1 MQRFA
6 THRRTTER
14 PRERG
19 AALVAVGLTMMAFLA
34 LAVVGVD
41 LGRLALT
48 ATEVQAAADV
58 AATAGVRTLLLNSIT
73 GAADNATTA
82 AQLAVAQNRVDGQV
96 ASIAAGNVII
106 GSFDF
111 TSGAFLAGGVP
122 ANAVRADAN
131 ATVQNLLAGILGD
144 PTTTVQKTATAA
156 FAGISSGAPVLP
168 LAVGDC
174 HFAAYQGSGSCS
186 DLPSLTQ
193 APSASDNTCW
203 TSLGPDPAGA
213 DQAGSYLPPT
223 CCHGGNCGGGVAAPQ
238 VTTGSSINIMNGQ
251 ADVLLKII
259 ADCVADGITQFT
271 VPVIGCNN
279 CTGAMTVKGF
289 ATIEISSVDVTS
301 NPKGI
306 NLTSICEAD
315 NPGAAGGGNFGTVS
329 LSLVN

>member
-1 MQRFA
+1 
-6 THRRTTER
+6 
-14 PRERG
+14 
-19 AALVAVGLTMMAFLA
+19 
-34 LAVVGVD
+34 
-41 LGRLALT
+41 
-48 ATEVQAAADV
+48 
-58 AATAGVRTLLLNSIT
+58 VRTLLLNSVT
-73 GAADNATTA
+73 GANGNPTTA
-82 AQLAVAQNRVDGQV
+82 AQLAVAQNRVDGQA

-122 ANAVRADAN
+122 TNAVRADAN